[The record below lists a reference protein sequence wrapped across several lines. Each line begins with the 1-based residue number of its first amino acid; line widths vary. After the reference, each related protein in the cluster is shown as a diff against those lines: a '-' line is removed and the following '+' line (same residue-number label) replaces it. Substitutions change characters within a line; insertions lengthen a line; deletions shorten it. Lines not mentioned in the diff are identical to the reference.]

1 MKFLNTFPKSGL
13 SDTIVSGGNMD
24 GDLTSY
30 DQVWF
35 GIREPEWYP
44 EDEDVEDKILRKN
57 ETFRKAGPVKILRKS

>member
-1 MKFLNTFPKSGL
+1 
-13 SDTIVSGGNMD
+13 MD